1 MKEYTLEIEC
11 KNIKGEKNGKK
22 YDFLAYSGFTVDGK
36 KCKYKFTK
44 ACKLKPE
51 EIGIYKCTV
60 DSDKIWKDKQSK
72 FNEYWIAE
80 LKTCEVFEFTP
91 KENDDLPF

>member
-36 KCKYKFTK
+36 KCKYNFTK
-44 ACKLKPE
+44 ACKLGPE
-51 EIGIYKCTV
+51 EFG
-60 DSDKIWKDKQSK
+60 
-72 FNEYWIAE
+72 
-80 LKTCEVFEFTP
+80 
-91 KENDDLPF
+91 

>member
-1 MKEYTLEIEC
+1 MKEYKLEIEA
-11 KNIKGEKNGKK
+11 KRIEGEKNGKK

-36 KCKYKFTK
+36 KF
-44 ACKLKPE
+44 
-51 EIGIYKCTV
+51 GIYKCTV
-60 DSDKIWKDKQSK
+60 DSNKIWKDKQTK